1 VPHKNMKL
9 MKMKEKV

>member
-9 MKMKEKV
+9 MKVREKV